1 MTQNRP
7 ETISEPIQSLDKH
20 IAAIDPTPEALMEIV
35 SDMFGAL
42 EHGQKK
48 AYPFIGRNRMFSLIQ
63 KAGQGPQA
71 AEMALAGLKQMGT
84 AILDSGVPQAVLTF
98 AVTYKLL
105 DSMSHAGQ
113 EAQDEYGISNF

>member
-7 ETISEPIQSLDKH
+7 EPISEHVQGLDKH
-20 IAAIDPTPEALMEIV
+20 IAAIDPTPEALMEITT
-35 SDMFGAL
+35 DMFAAL

-48 AYPFIGRNRMFSLIQ
+48 AAPFLARNRVFSLIQ

-84 AILDSGVPQAVLTF
+84 AILDSGIPQAVLTF
-98 AVTYKLL
+98 AITYKLL
-105 DSMSHAGQ
+105 DSMAHAGQ